1 LAGECLTLTFVT
13 GFLFFLF
20 YWFVARNPYLNHA
33 LCCKIY
39 LMPLIRLRN
48 ITVSFGGPSILEKI
62 SLSIDSGERL
72 CLLGRN
78 GTGKSTLLKV
88 IAGEVKQESGELEFS
103 QGLKLA
109 VLDQQPRLD
118 ISGTIFDVVAMGLG
132 KNARLLQDYHHALHD
147 FTENTND
154 QTIAELARAQD
165 QVDMNGAWQ
174 LNQQVEEVLSRMKLD
189 GDEDYLAQSGGMKRR
204 VLLAKALVIKPDILL
219 LDEPTNHLDLNA
231 IQWLEE
237 QLLNYNG
244 ALMFIT
250 HDRSFMRKLS
260 TRIIELD
267 RGNLTS
273 YPGNYDTYLQRKEE
287 ALHAEEVSNAHFDK
301 RMAQEEVWIRQGIK
315 ARRTRNEGR
324 VRALEKMRAESSE
337 RRKQVGKVA
346 MNVARADS
354 SGKVIAEAENVSFD
368 YDGKPIIRGLTT
380 TILRGDKIG
389 IIGPNGAGKTTL
401 LRLLLGDL
409 KPTTGTIINGTKQ
422 EVAYFDQLRAQL
434 DEKATVIDN
443 LSQGREFVEI
453 NGATKHVIGYLQDF
467 LFAPERARS
476 PVSMLSGG
484 ERNRLLLAKLFSKP
498 SNILVMDE
506 PTNDLDIETLELLE
520 ELVMDYKGTVLLVSH
535 DREFVNNVV
544 TSTLVFEDDH
554 QVNEYIGGYDD
565 WLKQRSTRQKTGNK
579 NAASKAGSNNSAGK
593 DASGQAAPAKA
604 KKRSY
609 NEQRELDA
617 LPAQIETFENEVE
630 VMQDLM
636 ANDDFY
642 KKDKDEIKKVQE
654 QLAEVEKN
662 LAHCYL
668 RWEALE

>member
-1 LAGECLTLTFVT
+1 
-13 GFLFFLF
+13 
-20 YWFVARNPYLNHA
+20 
-33 LCCKIY
+33 
-39 LMPLIRLRN
+39 M
-48 ITVSFGGPSILEKI
+48 
-62 SLSIDSGERL
+62 SIDAGERL

-88 IAGEVKQESGELEFS
+88 ISGEVKAESGELEYRQS
-103 QGLKLA
+103 LKLA

-165 QVDMNGAWQ
+165 QVDINNAWQ
-174 LNQQVEEVLSRMKLD
+174 LNQQVEEVLSRMTLD
-189 GDEDYLAQSGGMKRR
+189 GDADYLAQSGGMKRR

-267 RGNLTS
+267 RGILTS
-273 YPGNYDTYLQRKEE
+273 YPGNYDTYLRRKEE
-287 ALHAEEVSNAHFDK
+287 ALHAEDVANAHFDK
-301 RMAQEEVWIRQGIK
+301 RLAQEEVWIRQGIK

-324 VRALEKMRAESSE
+324 VRALERLRVESSE

-346 MNVARADS
+346 MNVAQADS
-354 SGKVIAEAENVSFD
+354 SGKIIAEAIDVGFE
-368 YDGKPIIRGLTT
+368 YDGKPVIKGLNT
-380 TILRGDKIG
+380 TILRGDKVG

-409 KPTTGTIINGTKQ
+409 KPTTGTIVNGTKQ

-434 DEKATVIDN
+434 NEKSTVIDN

-453 NGATKHVIGYLQDF
+453 NGVTKHVIGYLQDF

-554 QVNEYIGGYDD
+554 QVNEYVGGYDD
-565 WLKQRSTRQKTGNK
+565 WLKQSQVAKK
-579 NAASKAGSNNSAGK
+579 NQQTKIKNSAATK
-593 DASGQAAPAKA
+593 AAPGVA
-604 KKRSY
+604 KKVRKLSY
-609 NEQRELDA
+609 KEQLELDT
-617 LPAQIETFENEVE
+617 LPEKIEMFESEVDSL
-630 VMQDLM
+630 QNLM
-636 ANDDFY
+636 AKDDFY
-642 KKDKDEIKKVQE
+642 KQEQDEIKKIQQ
-654 QLAEVEKN
+654 QLAESQEK
-662 LAHCYL
+662 LSHCYT
-668 RWEALE
+668 RWAELE

>member
-1 LAGECLTLTFVT
+1 
-13 GFLFFLF
+13 
-20 YWFVARNPYLNHA
+20 
-33 LCCKIY
+33 
-39 LMPLIRLRN
+39 MSLIRLRN
-48 ITVSFGGPSILEKI
+48 INVSFGGPSILEGV
-62 SLSIDSGERL
+62 SLSIDAGERL

-88 IAGEVKQESGELEFS
+88 ISGEVKAESGEIEYKQS
-103 QGLKLA
+103 LKLA

-132 KNARLLQDYHHALHD
+132 ENAKLLQDYHHALHD
-147 FTENTND
+147 FTENNND

-165 QVDMNGAWQ
+165 QVDINDAWQ
-174 LNQQVEEVLSRMKLD
+174 FNQQVEEVLSRMKLD
-189 GDEDYLAQSGGMKRR
+189 GDDEYLAQSGGMKRR

-287 ALHAEEVSNAHFDK
+287 ALHAEDVSNAHFDK
-301 RMAQEEVWIRQGIK
+301 RLAQEEIWIRQGIK

-324 VRALEKMRAESSE
+324 VRALEKMRRESSE
-337 RRKQVGKVA
+337 RRKQVGKVS
-346 MNVARADS
+346 MNVAQADR

-368 YDGKPIIRGLTT
+368 YEDKTIIKGLNT
-380 TILRGDKIG
+380 TILRGDKVG

-409 KPTTGTIINGTKQ
+409 KPAAGTIVNGTKQ

-453 NGATKHVIGYLQDF
+453 NGTTKHVIGYLQDF

-544 TSTLVFEDDH
+544 TSTLVFEEGG
-554 QVNEYIGGYDD
+554 QVNEYVGGYDD
-565 WLKQRSTRQKTGNK
+565 WLKYSAEVAKQNVKSG
-579 NAASKAGSNNSAGK
+579 SAGSKSSVNTKGSNAK
-593 DASGQAAPAKA
+593 QKKA
-604 KKRSY
+604 KKLSY
-609 NEQRELDA
+609 NDQRELDG
-617 LPAQIETFENEVE
+617 LPLQIENFEKEVNAL
-630 VMQDLM
+630 QQSM
-636 ANDDFY
+636 ASDDFY
-642 KKDKDEIKKVQE
+642 KQDEALIKETQQQLVVMQE
-654 QLAEVEKN
+654 KLS
-662 LAHCYL
+662 HCYT
-668 RWEALE
+668 RWEELE